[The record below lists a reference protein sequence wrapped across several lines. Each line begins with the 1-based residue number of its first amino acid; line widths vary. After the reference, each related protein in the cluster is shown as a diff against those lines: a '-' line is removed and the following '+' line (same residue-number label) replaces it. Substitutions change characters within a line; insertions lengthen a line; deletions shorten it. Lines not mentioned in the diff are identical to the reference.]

1 MYQYTKPRSNRYAH
15 TNCEHPEYQPEYL
28 EKLASEKK
36 SIEQAQQE
44 EEDKKKLEKYIME
57 LFQVEYLNPR
67 IRKQINQYINEY
79 KYTYSGILK
88 ALKYFYEV
96 KGNSIEKSNGGIGIV
111 PYIYKDSYNYYYD
124 LWLAHQVNEDKEI
137 QQYVPKV
144 IEIVIPLPKRQPY
157 RRKLFSFLDE
167 EEAPADGK

>member
-1 MYQYTKPRSNRYAH
+1 MRKAILTYIENNPIENNNH
-15 TNCEHPEYQPEYL
+15 TINCFSWEYV
-28 EKLASEKK
+28 KK
-36 SIEQAQQE
+36 
-44 EEDKKKLEKYIME
+44 
-57 LFQVEYLNPR
+57 N
-67 IRKQINQYINEY
+67 
-79 KYTYSGILK
+79 
-88 ALKYFYEV
+88 
-96 KGNSIEKSNGGIGIV
+96 
-111 PYIYKDSYNYYYD
+111 YNYYYD

>member
-1 MYQYTKPRSNRYAH
+1 
-15 TNCEHPEYQPEYL
+15 
-28 EKLASEKK
+28 
-36 SIEQAQQE
+36 
-44 EEDKKKLEKYIME
+44 ME

-67 IRKQINQYINEY
+67 IRKQINQYVNEY

-96 KGNSIEKSNGGIGIV
+96 KGNSIGKSNGGIGIV